1 MHEYKLGEATGA
13 HALHNRVTFCIGDR
27 RLGIE
32 GKLCRAGNRVTHAAT
47 VAMSARANQRD
58 NNVLSHFDSRDISAH
73 FFDNTSTLMT
83 IDGWQ
88 CAAPRTLCVSDIAVT
103 NRDSRNLDANFART
117 SIGKLHFFNDEWLT
131 KLATHC
137 CFHRIVLPFGS
148 EGFKRTHLM

>member
-13 HALHNRVTFCIGDR
+13 HTLHNRIALCIGDR

-32 GKLCRAGNRVTHAAT
+32 GKLCRAGNRVAHAAT
-47 VAMSARANQRD
+47 VAMSARANQSD
-58 NNVLSHFDSRDISAH
+58 NNVLSHFDSRDISAN
-73 FFDNTSTLMT
+73 FFDNASALMT

-88 CAAPRTLCVSDIAVT
+88 CATPRTLCVGDIAMT
-103 NRDSRNLDANFART
+103 DCDSRNPDTNFTRT
-117 SIGKLHFFNDEWLT
+117 SIGKLYFFDDEWLT

-137 CFHRIVLPFGS
+137 CFHRIVLLSGS